1 MVGVFRTDL
10 FRHSNGTLQSYFG
23 AKPLSIGITQRT
35 PERARTMSSSL
46 CEEAM
51 ERIADEQN
59 PLNKK
64 GLGARTQAACLNS
77 SVKPRRTIT
86 GVAITCILGSLDVC

>member
-10 FRHSNGTLQSYFG
+10 FGHSNGTRQSYLG
-23 AKPLSIGITQRT
+23 AKPLSIGITQRP

-59 PLNKK
+59 PLKK
-64 GLGARTQAACLNS
+64 KAEA
-77 SVKPRRTIT
+77 PRAHAGGMP
-86 GVAITCILGSLDVC
+86 GVFS